1 MELTA
6 LEERL
11 GYRFVT
17 PGLLE
22 QAVTHRSHGAVHNER
37 LEFLG
42 DAVLNCTIAQ
52 LLFAKYARLNEG
64 DLSRL
69 RANLVKQSSLAD
81 IGERIGLADFMRL
94 GEGEMKSGGFRRPSI
109 LADTVEAIFG
119 AVMVDGGFEPAR
131 EAIARQFEPILKHVD
146 PKTLGKDSKTLL
158 QEYLQGK
165 RLPLPLYTVVETR
178 GAAHNQEF
186 EVECAI
192 PKLEISVRG
201 TGRSRRAAEQNAAKL
216 AFETAQTTL
225 QAARRAKRKTTAEPD
240 MAVREAADADD
251 GARDRTP
258 EPERKAQRSER
269 HEKSDKAER
278 HERNEKTDKTDKA
291 DKAEPAAEKTVEK
304 QAAEKQTADKTA
316 DKHAADRHAADKHAA
331 DKAAD
336 KQPTEKPAEEHSA
349 DKAAADKS
357 AADRTASEK
366 TAADKAAPTDK
377 GSSMRE
383 IEGSA
388 PVGTR
393 S

>member
-1 MELTA
+1 MQLTA

-11 GYRFVT
+11 GYRFTT
-17 PGLLE
+17 PALLE

-52 LLFAKYARLNEG
+52 LLYAKYARLNEG

-69 RANLVKQSSLAD
+69 RANLVKQSSLAE
-81 IGERIGLADFMRL
+81 IGEKLGLADFMRL

-131 EAIARQFEPILKHVD
+131 EAIARQFELILKHVD

-201 TGRSRRAAEQNAAKL
+201 TGRSRRAAEQNAARL
-216 AFETAQTTL
+216 AFETAQSAL
-225 QAARRAKRKTTAEPD
+225 QAARRAKRKTSGDAE
-240 MAVREAADADD
+240 VREPAAQAAPANEGGKRQEQVEAVAVTTADGGLD
-251 GARDRTP
+251 
-258 EPERKAQRSER
+258 KA
-269 HEKSDKAER
+269 SDKAVER
-278 HERNEKTDKTDKA
+278 V
-291 DKAEPAAEKTVEK
+291 AEK
-304 QAAEKQTADKTA
+304 
-316 DKHAADRHAADKHAA
+316 
-331 DKAAD
+331 
-336 KQPTEKPAEEHSA
+336 S
-349 DKAAADKS
+349 ADKS
-357 AADRTASEK
+357 AERRADKPLERPADRPPDRSPDKFLDKVLERASEK
-366 TAADKAAPTDK
+366 NPDRLAERGERSGRTADSDAAT
-377 GSSMRE
+377 
-383 IEGSA
+383 
-388 PVGTR
+388 PVGKR

>member
-11 GYRFVT
+11 GYRFT
-17 PGLLE
+17 IPALLE

-52 LLFAKYARLNEG
+52 LLYAKYARLNEG

-81 IGERIGLADFMRL
+81 IGEKLGLAEFMRL

-131 EAIARQFEPILKHVD
+131 DAITRQFEPILKHVD

-186 EVECAI
+186 EVECGI

-216 AFETAQTTL
+216 AFETAQTAL
-225 QAARRAKRKTTAEPD
+225 QAARRAKRKTTAE
-240 MAVREAADADD
+240 ADAPR
-251 GARDRTP
+251 GEAEPERPRDKTP
-258 EPERKAQRSER
+258 EPERKAAKAEKLGEPAEKVS
-269 HEKSDKAER
+269 EKSPERSSDKS
-278 HERNEKTDKTDKA
+278 
-291 DKAEPAAEKTVEK
+291 
-304 QAAEKQTADKTA
+304 
-316 DKHAADRHAADKHAA
+316 A

-336 KQPTEKPAEEHSA
+336 KVQ
-349 DKAAADKS
+349 DKAQDKEPS
-357 AADRTASEK
+357 T
-366 TAADKAAPTDK
+366 
-377 GSSMRE
+377 RE
-383 IEGSA
+383 VEGSA

-393 S
+393 P

>member
-11 GYRFVT
+11 GYRFT
-17 PGLLE
+17 IPALLE

-52 LLFAKYARLNEG
+52 LLYAKYARLNEG

-81 IGERIGLADFMRL
+81 IGEKLGLAEFMRL

-165 RLPLPLYTVVETR
+165 RLPLPL
-178 GAAHNQEF
+178 
-186 EVECAI
+186 
-192 PKLEISVRG
+192 
-201 TGRSRRAAEQNAAKL
+201 
-216 AFETAQTTL
+216 
-225 QAARRAKRKTTAEPD
+225 
-240 MAVREAADADD
+240 
-251 GARDRTP
+251 
-258 EPERKAQRSER
+258 
-269 HEKSDKAER
+269 
-278 HERNEKTDKTDKA
+278 
-291 DKAEPAAEKTVEK
+291 
-304 QAAEKQTADKTA
+304 
-316 DKHAADRHAADKHAA
+316 
-331 DKAAD
+331 
-336 KQPTEKPAEEHSA
+336 
-349 DKAAADKS
+349 
-357 AADRTASEK
+357 
-366 TAADKAAPTDK
+366 
-377 GSSMRE
+377 
-383 IEGSA
+383 
-388 PVGTR
+388 
-393 S
+393 